1 MVGNRDLGN
10 KKLIS
15 NKAHDDAVLP
25 MFYNSPEAVSLER
38 HGKTGLVQGADF
50 GFASSAMVVPLMAQE
65 MPAAMRSYPIVFSGP
80 DFMPMMVTGVRDGEN
95 LFIDAKGRWTE
106 PHYVPAYV
114 RRYPFILAGDETDER
129 LALCVENDPARVVS
143 LNAKTKKTAKPFF
156 EDGEQGEA
164 IRSALA
170 FCEQYQGMFIKTRNT
185 MKVIAD
191 SGLLAERTSKLT
203 LADGQV
209 FNITG
214 FHLVDEAR
222 LLSMSD
228 EDFLKLRKADALAV
242 IYCHLASMNSW
253 NALLYQARFRIAEA
267 A

>member
-1 MVGNRDLGN
+1 MPA
-10 KKLIS
+10 
-15 NKAHDDAVLP
+15 NKAQDHAVLP
-25 MFYNSPEAVSLER
+25 LFYKSPEAVSVER
-38 HGKTGLVQGADF
+38 HGKKGLVQGTDF
-50 GFASSAMVVPLMAQE
+50 GFAASAMVIPLMASE
-65 MPAAMRSYPIVFSGP
+65 MPAAMRSYTIVFSGP

-95 LFIDAKGRWTE
+95 LFIDSEGNWAE

-129 LALCVENDPARVVS
+129 LALCIESDPARVVS
-143 LNAKTKKTAKPFF
+143 LNAKTRKTARPFF
-156 EDGEQGEA
+156 EENEQGEA
-164 IRSALA
+164 VRNALS
-170 FCEQYQGMFIKTRNT
+170 FCEQYQGMFIKTRHI

-203 LADGQV
+203 LPDGQS

-228 EDFLKLRKADALAV
+228 EDFIKLRKADALAV

-253 NALLYQARFRIAEA
+253 NSLLHQARLRNA
-267 A
+267 

>member
-1 MVGNRDLGN
+1 MA
-10 KKLIS
+10 S
-15 NKAHDDAVLP
+15 NKAQDNAALP
-25 MFYNSPEAVSLER
+25 MFYKSPEAVSLER
-38 HGKTGLVQGADF
+38 HGGKGLEPGTDF
-50 GFASSAMVVPLMAQE
+50 GFAASAMVIPLMAQE

-95 LFIDAKGRWTE
+95 LFVDSEGNWAE

-129 LALCVENDPARVVS
+129 LALCVENDPARVVT
-143 LNAKTKKTAKPFF
+143 LNAKTRKTAKPFF
-156 EDGEQGEA
+156 DEDEQGEA
-164 IRSALA
+164 LRNALS
-170 FCEQYQGMFIKTRNT
+170 FCEQYQGMYFKTRQI

-203 LADGQV
+203 LADGQS

-222 LLSMSD
+222 LLSMND
-228 EDFLKLRKADALAV
+228 EDFIKLRKADALATV
-242 IYCHLASMNSW
+242 YCHLASMNSW
-253 NALLYQARFRIAEA
+253 SALLHQARFRIAEA

>member
-1 MVGNRDLGN
+1 MGNRILA
-10 KKLIS
+10 S
-15 NKAHDDAVLP
+15 NKAQDDTVLP
-25 MFYNSPEAVSLER
+25 MFYKSPEPVSLEG
-38 HGKTGLVQGADF
+38 HGKKGLVQGTDF
-50 GFASSAMVVPLMAQE
+50 GFAANAMVIPLMAPE

-80 DFMPMMVTGVRDGEN
+80 DFMPMMVTGVREGEN
-95 LFIDAKGRWTE
+95 LFIDSSGNWAE

-114 RRYPFILAGDETDER
+114 RRYPFILAGEETDER

-143 LNAKTKKTAKPFF
+143 LNAKTKKAAKPFF
-156 EDGEQGEA
+156 DESQQGEA
-164 IRSALA
+164 IRNALA
-170 FCEQYQGMFIKTRNT
+170 FCEQYQGMYFKTRQI

-203 LADGQV
+203 LADGQS

-214 FHLVDEAR
+214 FHLVDETR

-228 EDFLKLRKADALAV
+228 EDFIKLRKADALPA

>member
-1 MVGNRDLGN
+1 
-10 KKLIS
+10 
-15 NKAHDDAVLP
+15 
-25 MFYNSPEAVSLER
+25 MFYKSPEAISLER
-38 HGKTGLVQGADF
+38 HGRKGLVQGTDF
-50 GFASSAMVVPLMAQE
+50 GFAATAMVIPLMASE

-95 LFIDAKGRWTE
+95 LFVNPEGKWAE

-114 RRYPFILAGDETDER
+114 RRYPFILAGDESDER
-129 LALCVENDPARVVS
+129 LALCVENDPARVVA
-143 LNAKTKKTAKPFF
+143 LNPKTRKTAKPFF
-156 EDGEQGEA
+156 EDDEQGEA
-164 IRSALA
+164 LRNALS
-170 FCEQYQGMFIKTRNT
+170 FCEQYQGMYFKTRQI
-185 MKVIAD
+185 MKVIAN

-203 LADGQV
+203 LADGQS

-228 EDFLKLRKADALAV
+228 EDFISLRKADALAA

-253 NALLYQARFRIAEA
+253 NALLHQARLRTA
-267 A
+267 AAA

>member
-1 MVGNRDLGN
+1 
-10 KKLIS
+10 
-15 NKAHDDAVLP
+15 
-25 MFYNSPEAVSLER
+25 MFYNSPEPISLER
-38 HGKTGLVQGADF
+38 HGKKGLVQGTGF
-50 GFASSAMVVPLMAQE
+50 GFAANAMVIPLMAPE

-95 LFIDAKGRWTE
+95 LFVDSEGKWAE

-129 LALCVENDPARVVS
+129 LALCIESDPARVVS
-143 LNAKTKKTAKPFF
+143 LNAKSKKTAKPFF
-156 EDGEQGEA
+156 DENEQGEA
-164 IRSALA
+164 TRNALA
-170 FCEQYQGMFIKTRNT
+170 FCEQYQGMFIKTRHI

-203 LADGQV
+203 LPDGQS

-228 EDFLKLRKADALAV
+228 EDFIKLRKADALAV

-253 NALLYQARFRIAEA
+253 NSLLHQARLRNA
-267 A
+267 

>member
-1 MVGNRDLGN
+1 MTVDSKPGDTTLPA
-10 KKLIS
+10 
-15 NKAHDDAVLP
+15 NKAQDHAVLP
-25 MFYNSPEAVSLER
+25 MFYNSPEAVSLEQ
-38 HGKTGLVQGADF
+38 HGKKGLAQGTDF
-50 GFASSAMVVPLMAQE
+50 GFAAGAMVIPLMAPE

-95 LFIDAKGRWTE
+95 LFVDAKGIWAE
-106 PHYVPAYV
+106 PHYIPAYV
-114 RRYPFILAGDETDER
+114 RRYPFILAGDESDER
-129 LALCVENDPARVVS
+129 LALCVESDPARVVS
-143 LNAKTKKTAKPFF
+143 LNAKTRKTASPFF
-156 EDGEQGEA
+156 EENEQGEA
-164 IRSALA
+164 VKKALS
-170 FCEQYQGMFIKTRNT
+170 FCERYQGMFIKTRNI

-203 LADGQV
+203 LADGQS

-222 LLSMSD
+222 LLAMSD
-228 EDFLKLRKADALAV
+228 EDFIKLRKADALPV

-253 NALLYQARFRIAEA
+253 SALLHQARLRNASA